1 MAGKT
6 LPIYML
12 SELQARR
19 AKIEGFIN
27 LLPFILRNYEEDEC
41 ALLGISN

>member
-12 SELQARR
+12 SKPQTRR
-19 AKIEGFIN
+19 ITIEHFIN
-27 LLPFILRNYEEDEC
+27 LLPFLWRNYVDNEC
-41 ALLGISN
+41 ALAGKQ